1 MKKAFAFSM
10 IAIMFFSACKKED
23 NGPPPLNSTSMK
35 VGKAGIRFTANTA
48 FNGNKNFDVVN
59 TNETSATTTTLS
71 GGTIRNIKVEATEI
85 IDNLPSRK
93 VLIDFVVREVSTI
106 NLSLRSGFPL
116 GNIRLESYSV
126 FGIIRRSVS
135 GTLTVTKLTT
145 TEVEGNFT
153 ATFDDGMVINNG
165 SFAGKF

>member
-10 IAIMFFSACKKED
+10 IAMMFFSACKKED

-48 FNGNKNFDVVN
+48 FNGHKNFDVVN
-59 TNETSATTTTLS
+59 TNETSCTNLTLS
-71 GGTIRNIKVEATEI
+71 SGIRNIKVEATEI
-85 IDNLPSRK
+85 TDNLPSRK
-93 VLIDFVVREVSTI
+93 VLIDFVVREMSTI

-135 GTLTVTKLTT
+135 GTLTVTRLTT
-145 TEVEGNFT
+145 TEVQGNFT
-153 ATFDDGMVINNG
+153 ATFDDGMIINNG
-165 SFAGKF
+165 GFARKF